1 MTSGHS
7 GNAEPVCHRDVL
19 RYCFLPQRQKK
30 MPTGFESVGISV
42 FLPEMLVP
50 AEAERVSDEAV
61 GRRSAAGDERRG
73 DVERRDE

>member
-50 AEAERVSDEAV
+50 AEAERVLIIGFFKSDYPKKP
-61 GRRSAAGDERRG
+61 
-73 DVERRDE
+73 